1 MSRDVADDRELQPL
15 NSSSERQ
22 DHDDW
27 QQQQVS
33 EADKES
39 LDKHSAAQ
47 SEEANRASAAQQAPQ
62 DARETDESKSEV
74 QC

>member
-1 MSRDVADDRELQPL
+1 MSRDVTDERELQPL
-15 NSSSERQ
+15 NSSGKRQ
-22 DHDDW
+22 GYDDW
-27 QQQQVS
+27 QQQQVT

-47 SEEANRASAAQQAPQ
+47 SAEANRASAAQQAPQ
-62 DARETDESKSEV
+62 DAGEANTTKSEV